1 MSSIED
7 QVKKHTGAD
16 AVVGVK
22 KSRKQNLPKRLVKH
36 TTIEQSE
43 SETGKRDGD
52 EESKDLLVSKFPR
65 EQEHKNTVLKSVCEI
80 KREKIETYDTSIKTH
95 EKSRKQSTPK
105 RILDDDNVVTENKKT
120 SSFNSTPESHHG
132 GRTAKFNDLYNS
144 SELEDIR
151 KHGEISCHNSGN
163 VRSKSEKSR
172 KQHLPKNVVHVESPK
187 DLEGT
192 VTCGDKGQ
200 YLDKQDIKVE
210 LEESAESCGFDK
222 GMNIPALKPPQF
234 DSLES
239 LYLKNLGHHSQNPY
253 LTPEMKALSQ
263 QINLQAE
270 LLAKLSQNQLQKVPT
285 PVESK
290 DSTVNDSLSFVRKL
304 REIQFNK
311 YRKIS
316 IFEKKH
322 IAGFAKVHGVS
333 AAANYFGVS
342 KSAVSLWTRTDF
354 KETDEELA
362 RKRRNCMIGNEKFET
377 LVQRVKQQKGTKFK
391 NLSKE
396 DKEDVVKYAKLV
408 GVREMSRCLD
418 IALGTVS
425 GWMRQFPYAIKKR
438 TDGNISGEE
447 APVLD
452 VSDVAGENKDTDVGI
467 LTEEKG
473 IAANNLQK
481 NHSDGN
487 GSGSDVASESDDTS
501 NTAPKPDCQQ
511 TENCKIKSEVEKDFD
526 NDSSHLS
533 SIHHVS
539 VSVINR
545 PDTEPSN
552 TDPGS
557 VSQGLDCSLSNCMKT
572 NETNSNSFGKS
583 VIKSEPSCDGYA
595 DASNS
600 CASQNEYGATPEKTD
615 QFVIPKDNRTEIPNT
630 SETPDRA
637 KDSFEKKEQTF
648 VNPDKDM
655 SHKPPSIGCPE
666 LKKDTIQS
674 GNSECDGRSQKVSQ
688 ASDIETDLENMIA
701 ESYVKPDVEKCFEDI
716 QDQIIGTVLDEDEY
730 FEQLFKRVTET
741 RTDKYKSLKAS
752 EKLEVVRYAKRIG
765 VRRIAKLMDLATG
778 TLSGW
783 INKYQHLLGLILD
796 TNTESDPNTSS
807 LSASDLGLT
816 VGRPRESGVDVSEL
830 KENLDDTNESGGE
843 GALGQ
848 TPGRSSSILDNVEK
862 TEVTALRFLL
872 KDRFPLI
879 LEKIDI
885 ARKVKFKN
893 LIPAE
898 KVEIVKCAKL
908 VGIRP
913 TARVFQMPLGTLSG
927 WISKYSQFLEPEF
940 QGNGHGSPYRN
951 ELPKHR
957 LDHSLASECSNS
969 GFDNSFTS
977 LGNLQ
982 TDLNT
987 GTSTPG
993 KVAPHLQWRTK
1004 LEQNEAPVSPYSSMM
1019 NEMAEKSFSSYSN
1032 ATDLLTPDGF
1042 NSKANLLNRRVKVEW
1057 PKVNQE
1063 ECSSTEAEVSW
1074 PKLKMPNGVEE
1085 AISVPSET
1093 GFPNFLLHG
1102 NSTELTNDETTK
1114 ELAQKYLQEFGMI
1127 NFSN

>member
-1 MSSIED
+1 M
-7 QVKKHTGAD
+7 
-16 AVVGVK
+16 VGVK

-36 TTIEQSE
+36 TTIEQT
-43 SETGKRDGD
+43 ETDKREGD

-65 EQEHKNTVLKSVCEI
+65 EQKHRNTVPQSVCEI
-80 KREKIETYDTSIKTH
+80 KGEKIETYDTSIKTH

-120 SSFNSTPESHHG
+120 STFISTPESHLG
-132 GRTAKFNDLYNS
+132 GRTPNFNDLYNS

-151 KHGEISCHNSGN
+151 KHGEISCHNSGK
-163 VRSKSEKSR
+163 VRSKSEKPR

-187 DLEGT
+187 DLEGN
-192 VTCGDKGQ
+192 VTYGDKDQ
-200 YLDKQDIKVE
+200 YLEKQDIKVE
-210 LEESAESCGFDK
+210 LDESAESYRLDN
-222 GMNIPALKPPQF
+222 GMNIPALKPPKF

-270 LLAKLSQNQLQKVPT
+270 LLAKLSQNQLQKTPT
-285 PVESK
+285 PGESK

-438 TDGNISGEE
+438 TDGNMSGEE

-452 VSDVAGENKDTDVGI
+452 VVGEHKDTDVGI
-467 LTEEKG
+467 QRGEKG
-473 IAANNLQK
+473 TADSNLGK
-481 NHSDGN
+481 NHSDSN
-487 GSGSDVASESDDTS
+487 GSGSDATSESDDTS
-501 NTAPKPDCQQ
+501 NTALKTDGQQ
-511 TENCKIKSEVEKDFD
+511 AENCKIKSEIEKDFD
-526 NDSSHLS
+526 NDSSDIS

-539 VSVINR
+539 ASVINK

-552 TDPGS
+552 TEPGS
-557 VSQGLDCSLSNCMKT
+557 VSQGLDSSLSNCMKT
-572 NETNSNSFGKS
+572 SETNSNSFEKS
-583 VIKSEPSCDGYA
+583 VIKSEPSCGGYA
-595 DASNS
+595 EASNS
-600 CASQNEYGATPEKTD
+600 CASQNEYGAKPEKTD
-615 QFVIPKDNRTEIPNT
+615 HFIIHKDNRTEIKNT
-630 SETPDRA
+630 SDTPDRT

-648 VNPDKDM
+648 GNPDKDM
-655 SHKPPSIGCPE
+655 SPKPLSIGCAE

-674 GNSECDGRSQKVSQ
+674 GNSECAGSSQKVSK

-716 QDQIIGTVLDEDEY
+716 RDQIIGTVLDEDEY

-807 LSASDLGLT
+807 LSTSDLDLT
-816 VGRPRESGVDVSEL
+816 VGTPRESGVDVSEL
-830 KENLDDTNESGGE
+830 KENLDNTNESGGE
-843 GALGQ
+843 GALAQ

-940 QGNGHGSPYRN
+940 QGNGHGPPYPN
-951 ELPKHR
+951 ELPKPL
-957 LDHSLASECSNS
+957 LDHSLASEWSSS

-977 LGNLQ
+977 LSNLQ

-987 GTSTPG
+987 STSTPG

-1004 LEQNEAPVSPYSSMM
+1004 LDQNEAPVSPYSSMM

-1032 ATDLLTPDGF
+1032 PTDLLAPDGF
-1042 NSKANLLNRRVKVEW
+1042 ISKANLLNRRVKVEW

-1063 ECSSTEAEVSW
+1063 ECSNTEVEVSW

-1085 AISVPSET
+1085 AISLPSET

>member
-1 MSSIED
+1 M
-7 QVKKHTGAD
+7 
-16 AVVGVK
+16 VGVK

-36 TTIEQSE
+36 TTVEQSE
-43 SETGKRDGD
+43 TNKRDRV

-65 EQEHKNTVLKSVCEI
+65 EQEHWNTVPKSVCER

-120 SSFNSTPESHHG
+120 STLTSTPESHLG
-132 GRTAKFNDLYNS
+132 GRTPKFNDLFNP
-144 SELEDIR
+144 SELEDAR
-151 KHGEISCHNSGN
+151 SCHIRG
-163 VRSKSEKSR
+163 KSEKPR

-187 DLEGT
+187 DVERN

-200 YLDKQDIKVE
+200 YLEKLEKQDIKVE
-210 LEESAESCGFDK
+210 LDESAESCGLDK
-222 GMNIPALKPPQF
+222 GMNIPALKSHKF

-239 LYLKNLGHHSQNPY
+239 LYLKNFGHHSQNPY

-270 LLAKLSQNQLQKVPT
+270 LLAKLSQNQLQKAPT
-285 PVESK
+285 PGESK

-322 IAGFAKVHGVS
+322 IAGFARVHGVS

-438 TDGNISGEE
+438 TDGNMSGEE

-452 VSDVAGENKDTDVGI
+452 VSDVVGENKDTAVGVQ
-467 LTEEKG
+467 TEEKG
-473 IAANNLQK
+473 TADNNLEK
-481 NHSDGN
+481 NHSDGS
-487 GSGSDVASESDDTS
+487 GSGSDGTSESDDTS
-501 NTAPKPDCQQ
+501 NIALKTDGQQ
-511 TENCKIKSEVEKDFD
+511 TENCKIKSEIEKDFD
-526 NDSSHLS
+526 NDSSDIS

-539 VSVINR
+539 DSVINR

-552 TDPGS
+552 TEPGS
-557 VSQGLDCSLSNCMKT
+557 VSQGLDSSLSNCIKT
-572 NETNSNSFGKS
+572 SETNLNLFGKS
-583 VIKSEPSCDGYA
+583 VIKSEPSCDGYI

-600 CASQNEYGATPEKTD
+600 CASQNEYGAKPEKTD
-615 QFVIPKDNRTEIPNT
+615 QFVIPKDNRTETQNT
-630 SETPDRA
+630 TGTPDRT

-648 VNPDKDM
+648 VNPDKNM
-655 SHKPPSIGCPE
+655 SPKPPSFGCAE
-666 LKKDTIQS
+666 LEKDTIQS
-674 GNSECDGRSQKVSQ
+674 GNSKCDGSSQKVSK

-716 QDQIIGTVLDEDEY
+716 RDQIIGTVLDEDEY

-807 LSASDLGLT
+807 LSTSDIDLT
-816 VGRPRESGVDVSEL
+816 VRTPRESGADVSEL
-830 KENLDDTNESGGE
+830 KENFDDTNESGGE
-843 GALGQ
+843 GALAQ

-927 WISKYSQFLEPEF
+927 WISKYSQYLEPEF
-940 QGNGHGSPYRN
+940 QGNGHGSPYPN
-951 ELPKHR
+951 ELPKH
-957 LDHSLASECSNS
+957 LMDHSLASEWSNS

-977 LGNLQ
+977 LSNLQ

-987 GTSTPG
+987 STSTPG

-1063 ECSSTEAEVSW
+1063 ECSNTEAEVSW

>member
-1 MSSIED
+1 M
-7 QVKKHTGAD
+7 
-16 AVVGVK
+16 
-22 KSRKQNLPKRLVKH
+22 PKRLVKH
-36 TTIEQSE
+36 TTIEQTE
-43 SETGKRDGD
+43 SDKRDRD

-65 EQEHKNTVLKSVCEI
+65 EQEHWNTVPKSVCEL
-80 KREKIETYDTSIKTH
+80 KCEKIETYDTSIKTH

-105 RILDDDNVVTENKKT
+105 RILDDDNVTENKKT
-120 SSFNSTPESHHG
+120 SSFTSTPKSYLG
-132 GRTAKFNDLYNS
+132 GRTPNFNDLYNS

-163 VRSKSEKSR
+163 DRSKSEKSR
-172 KQHLPKNVVHVESPK
+172 KQYLPKNVVHVELPK
-187 DLEGT
+187 DVEGN
-192 VTCGDKGQ
+192 VTSDKGQ
-200 YLDKQDIKVE
+200 YLEKFKKQDIKVE
-210 LEESAESCGFDK
+210 LDESAESCGFDK
-222 GMNIPALKPPQF
+222 GMNIPALKPPKF
-234 DSLES
+234 ESLES
-239 LYLKNLGHHSQNPY
+239 LYLKNLDHHSQNPY

-270 LLAKLSQNQLQKVPT
+270 LLAKLSQNQLQKAPT
-285 PVESK
+285 PGESK

-438 TDGNISGEE
+438 TDGNMSGEE

-452 VSDVAGENKDTDVGI
+452 VSDVVGDNKDTDVGI
-467 LTEEKG
+467 QTEEKG
-473 IAANNLQK
+473 TANNNLQK

-487 GSGSDVASESDDTS
+487 GSGSDGTSESEYTS
-501 NTAPKPDCQQ
+501 NIALKTYGQQADNCQ
-511 TENCKIKSEVEKDFD
+511 IKSKIEKDSD
-526 NDSSHLS
+526 NDSSDLS

-539 VSVINR
+539 ASVINR
-545 PDTEPSN
+545 PDTESSN
-552 TDPGS
+552 IEPGR
-557 VSQGLDCSLSNCMKT
+557 VSQGLDCSLSNCMLLKT
-572 NETNSNSFGKS
+572 SETNSNSSRQS
-583 VIKSEPSCDGYA
+583 VIKSEPTSDGYA
-595 DASNS
+595 EASNS
-600 CASQNEYGATPEKTD
+600 CSSQKEYGAKSEKTD
-615 QFVIPKDNRTEIPNT
+615 QFVIPRTEIQKI
-630 SETPDRA
+630 SEKPDRT
-637 KDSFEKKEQTF
+637 KDSSEKKEQTF

-655 SHKPPSIGCPE
+655 SPKPPSIGCSE

-674 GNSECDGRSQKVSQ
+674 GNSERDGSSQKVSK

-716 QDQIIGTVLDEDEY
+716 RDQIIGTVLDEDEY

-796 TNTESDPNTSS
+796 TNNESDPNTSS
-807 LSASDLGLT
+807 LSTSDLDLT
-816 VGRPRESGVDVSEL
+816 VDTPRESGADVSEL

-843 GALGQ
+843 GALAQ

-940 QGNGHGSPYRN
+940 QGNGHGSPYQN
-951 ELPKHR
+951 ELPKHL
-957 LDHSLASECSNS
+957 LDHSLASEWSNS

-977 LGNLQ
+977 LSNLQ

-987 GTSTPG
+987 STSTPG

-1004 LEQNEAPVSPYSSMM
+1004 FEQNEAPVSPYSSMM

-1032 ATDLLTPDGF
+1032 PTDLLAPDGF

-1063 ECSSTEAEVSW
+1063 ECSNTEVEVSW

-1085 AISVPSET
+1085 AISLPSET